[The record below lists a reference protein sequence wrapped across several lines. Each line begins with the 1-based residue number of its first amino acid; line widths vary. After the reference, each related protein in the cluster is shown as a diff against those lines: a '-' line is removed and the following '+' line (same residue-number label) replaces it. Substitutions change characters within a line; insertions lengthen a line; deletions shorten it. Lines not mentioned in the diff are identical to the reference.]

1 MKYKGIELVEITK
14 PQVFDPPKKMLVW
27 GENNREARIDYIYA
41 IGPSSMDLPVRAIS
55 DDGSIGTNC
64 YKYCAEIPK
73 TRRATH
79 REVSK
84 WLAQGNGEVTEG
96 DTDNFPF
103 CKSSLYYDS
112 EKSDKPCR
120 YTIRIRK
127 WDDNEWHEPTI
138 DYMGIKE
145 SDK

>member
-14 PQVFDPPKKMLVW
+14 PSSFRPTGRKCSY
-27 GENNREARIDYIYA
+27 GEKITESCIDYIYA

-79 REVSK
+79 REVS
-84 WLAQGNGEVTEG
+84 NGWHKVTVKCPKAISI
-96 DTDNFPF
+96 TFSF
-103 CKSSLYYDS
+103 CKSSHTMTQ
-112 EKSDKPCR
+112 K
-120 YTIRIRK
+120 IR
-127 WDDNEWHEPTI
+127 
-138 DYMGIKE
+138 
-145 SDK
+145 